1 MASEEELRKINVRSP
16 YFVNVT
22 KPVSD
27 GGVESDDTGG
37 GEEPFEEPTEP
48 VVETTTISC
57 GDTRNIGFGIGIH
70 RYEFSTLGKQ
80 IGDYDINFSG
90 IKMPFYAKIG
100 IKGNMPSEYTF
111 MVGHYGVESNWLSA
125 VGTPVPSSTTISSHP
140 DGNDQTITYTST
152 QSDIDTYGE
161 TVLLETFHPIV
172 NIENIQFV
180 VDCPNAVVSLAED
193 SGQHSVF
200 IMTIGR
206 GVIPD
211 EHLSSVTNKFNG
223 QDADW
228 LTFPDRSEYK
238 SFVFANYTPALEPVV
253 KDSAKHLNSIDL
265 VNWDDARHTV
275 VYRPSS
281 DLNRYTNTIEF
292 KQRIGDSNQFNG
304 AYKIWISRH
313 RIEIVTDAT
322 RTNDEAFATYRNIPV
337 GQVNVQLVS
346 RLNQEGM
353 LLDGLGERIY
363 YSGFD
368 SSQTFNI
375 NFKGTDEGTI
385 PLEINHLVRSSLKIK
400 SFDRFGNILNDREF
414 SLDATDDDQNI
425 SIYNEN

>member
-90 IKMPFYAKIG
+90 IKMPFYAKVG

-111 MVGHYGVESNWLSA
+111 MVGHSSFDGNWLDA

-161 TVLLETFHPIV
+161 TVLLETFHPVI

-180 VDCPNAVVSLAED
+180 LDCPNAVVSLAED
-193 SGQHSVF
+193 SGQQSVF
-200 IMTIGR
+200 ILTIKNDTVLPEYLTGAA
-206 GVIPD
+206 
-211 EHLSSVTNKFNG
+211 TNKLNDE
-223 QDADW
+223 DAPW
-228 LTFPDRSEYK
+228 LTFPDVGKTK
-238 SFVFANYTPALEPVV
+238 SYVFGVHSPDLAPFFLNT
-253 KDSAKHLNSIDL
+253 KHLGDRKLPVWNSPD
-265 VNWDDARHTV
+265 HTV
-275 VYRPSS
+275 VYRPADSLFKLQNVVELHQKTGNNFGQS
-281 DLNRYTNTIEF
+281 RYSVFMST
-292 KQRIGDSNQFNG
+292 
-304 AYKIWISRH
+304 H
-313 RIEIVTDAT
+313 RIELFTGSG
-322 RTNDEAFATYRNIPV
+322 RNNDEAFITRA
-337 GQVNVQLVS
+337 
-346 RLNQEGM
+346 
-353 LLDGLGERIY
+353 GLGNVVIGDINAVSILTLDTG
-363 YSGFD
+363 YSGI
-368 SSQTFNI
+368 SQSKYGFEVSPFGNSCTQ
-375 NFKGTDEGTI
+375 TI
-385 PLEINHLVRSSLKIK
+385 IANMSNTSESVYSLDTNHIKDGSLKILGLFENGT
-400 SFDRFGNILNDREF
+400 SIQ
-414 SLDATDDDQNI
+414 DQTFELI
-425 SIYNEN
+425 GVPER